1 MPSGRIISQLI
12 LSVFLSLL
20 VSQSA
25 NAVGV
30 GDISVKSRLGQPL
43 LAEITLLTTPS
54 DDLESIKAKL
64 APAAIYKRTGLDME
78 KARNLKFR
86 VVNTGSG
93 DAKIVITTIKGYNE
107 PTLNFII
114 HILWDGGSIMKE
126 YKLLL
131 DPA

>member
-1 MPSGRIISQLI
+1 LFS
-12 LSVFLSLL
+12 FLAF
-20 VSQSA
+20 QSA
-25 NAVGV
+25 NAIGI

-54 DDLESIKAKL
+54 DDVESIKAKL
-64 APAAIYKRTGLDME
+64 APAALYKRTGLDIE
-78 KARNLKFR
+78 EAQHLKFR
-86 VVNTGSG
+86 VVKTGSG
-93 DAKIVITTIKGYNE
+93 DVKIAITTSKAYKE

-114 HILWDGGSIMKE
+114 HILWNGGSIMKE